1 MCGACGHITG
11 NAKPYGQAAFKYLYD
26 VYKIGAKRRNLEFE
40 LSQDQFRSLTKAPC
54 HYCGVEPQST
64 TKHRIKHANGDY
76 IHNGIDRVN
85 NSVGYTI
92 DNCVPCCKTC
102 NRMKHKLDKQAF
114 LAHVC
119 KIQKTKVAAPQPKT
133 PDVFETFFDDP
144 ASGRLK
150 LGQAA
155 FNSYYASCERSAKKK
170 GRDFQLSQE
179 MFFEL
184 TRGACCYCGAPPL
197 ASMLR
202 YTKYLRGDYLHNGID
217 RIDNDQGYV
226 ASNCRSC
233 CATCNMMRGTLSVA
247 QFLDQAARISANH
260 ADS

>member
-1 MCGACGHITG
+1 MCDACGKMA
-11 NAKPYGQAAFKYLYD
+11 NAKPYGQAAFKNLYD
-26 VYKIGAKRRNLEFE
+26 AYRVSAKNRNLEFR
-40 LSQDQFRSLTKAPC
+40 LSQDQFQSLTKQLCA
-54 HYCGVEPQST
+54 YCGAEPAASVKAT
-64 TKHRIKHANGDY
+64 VVSVNGDY
-76 IHNGIDRVN
+76 THNGIDRVD

-92 DNCVPCCKTC
+92 ENCVPCCKTC
-102 NRMKHKLDKQAF
+102 NRMKHKLDKQTF

-119 KIQKTKVAAPQPKT
+119 KIQNSKVISTQKSPE
-133 PDVFETFFDDP
+133 VFNAFFHGEIRD
-144 ASGRLK
+144 GLK
-150 LGQAA
+150 PGQAA